1 MTITRLIEIEMLA
14 AANPNTRSAPLL
26 IELVAEVRR
35 LQARSAKRS
44 GFTPPSVEDVEALFA
59 AGKVFRNGSAAVQA
73 RAFVD
78 HYISNGWRVGR
89 VPMTDWQ
96 AAARGWERRA
106 AEKIAPV
113 MARSSEPRM

>member
-1 MTITRLIEIEMLA
+1 MTEARLTELELICA
-14 AANPNTRSAPLL
+14 AHPGHRSSAL
-26 IELVAEVRR
+26 ILECVADIRR
-35 LQARSAKRS
+35 LQKRSAKRL
-44 GFTPPSVEDVEALFA
+44 GFTPPSVEDVEAVFA

-78 HYISNGWRVGR
+78 HYLSNGWRVGR

-106 AEKIAPV
+106 AEKVAPV
-113 MARSSEPRM
+113 LPRSSEPRM